1 MSTLS
6 LRAPSV
12 PKIFL
17 LPGVAIARAI
27 AFLFAVIDVYA
38 EAQRQVAEAERHFPF
53 MAW

>member
-6 LRAPSV
+6 LRAPSL

-17 LPGVAIARAI
+17 LPSVAITRAI
-27 AFLFAVIDVYA
+27 AFLFAVIDVYV
-38 EAQRQVAEAERHFPF
+38 EVQCQVAEAERHFPF